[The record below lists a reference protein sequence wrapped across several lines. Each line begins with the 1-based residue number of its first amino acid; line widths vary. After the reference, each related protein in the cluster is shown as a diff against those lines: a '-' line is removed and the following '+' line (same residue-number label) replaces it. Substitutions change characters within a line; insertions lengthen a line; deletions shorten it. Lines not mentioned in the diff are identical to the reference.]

1 MRLLT
6 PARRRIAVFAAVG
19 GVCFIVQLVLLT
31 AVVHLGISRPVADA
45 IGFAASAQ
53 LNFALSTRFTWGDRQ
68 PAGRRDTSA
77 RWLAYN
83 ATALVSLGCN
93 SVVFTASY
101 QAIGTT
107 VAALLGVLAGTTV
120 VYLTCNFLV
129 FRVRKSAA
137 RAAMGGEPQL
147 AGGPQTAGETRLA
160 DESGVAR

>member
-1 MRLLT
+1 M
-6 PARRRIAVFAAVG
+6 
-19 GVCFIVQLVLLT
+19 
-31 AVVHLGISRPVADA
+31 ADA

-137 RAAMGGEPQL
+137 RAAVGGEPQL